1 MLKYKNL
8 QEVFDRIFMVVHGL
22 GMNEKNLN
30 AKLPSYEHLPFGC
43 FIGLCLPKN
52 LAKDL
57 QKEAMTH
64 WKYAIES
71 VVENKR
77 SSKVFQEVYEIFQN
91 IHTSQLQDLQSI
103 HDGIAPYEWDS
114 ALRMFA
120 VLNGLTVPQMYTESW
135 NANVAALK
143 KEFTVTPF

>member
-22 GMNEKNLN
+22 EMNEKNLN

-43 FIGLCLPKN
+43 FIGLCLPKD
-52 LAKDL
+52 LAEDL
-57 QKEAMTH
+57 QKEGIKH

-71 VVENKR
+71 VIECR
-77 SSKVFQEVYEIFQN
+77 HLSEVFQEVYEIVQN

-103 HDGIAPYEWDS
+103 HHGIAPYDWDS
-114 ALRMFA
+114 ALRKFA
-120 VLNGLTVPQMYTESW
+120 VLNGLAVPQMYTESW
-135 NANVAALK
+135 NTNVTALK
-143 KEFTVTPF
+143 KEFIVTPF